1 MVVRV
6 MVVLGDLS
14 AKPIQADKLLIFK
27 VSLEI
32 NLDAQPSYRCRQI
45 IEVSSQRHMPA
56 KVVKINI

>member
-1 MVVRV
+1 